1 MRKNSYVMNYKGYSI
16 FNSMPDD
23 GEAIVYT
30 TIGGVLEEHKTVFLA
45 RCRII
50 KHVIQLEAERAR
62 KEMNRVLESKAET
75 YLDKFA
81 LAMQKAR
88 DNEEGK
94 DKPKRT
100 AIKRENQL

>member
-1 MRKNSYVMNYKGYSI
+1 MNYKGYSI
-16 FNSMPDD
+16 FTTFTDEGSRT
-23 GEAIVYT
+23 EEVEVYT
-30 TIGGVLEEHKTVFLA
+30 TIGGVLETHKTVFLA

-81 LAMQKAR
+81 LAMKKSR
-88 DNEEGK
+88 DNEESK
-94 DKPKRT
+94 DKPKRP

>member
-81 LAMQKAR
+81 LAMKKAR
-88 DNEEGK
+88 DNEESKG
-94 DKPKRT
+94 KPKRQ
-100 AIKRENQL
+100 AIKRGKQL